1 MTIEYMEQY
10 EEALDELFRIEMI
23 GYENY
28 EPEYIE
34 KLVEDIR
41 KFEENGLMTDK
52 EKEELQETYVRG

>member
-1 MTIEYMEQY
+1 MIESMEQY
-10 EEALDELFRIEMI
+10 EEALNELFRIEML

-28 EPEYIE
+28 DQDHIE

-52 EKEELQETYVRG
+52 EKEELQETYTRG

>member
-1 MTIEYMEQY
+1 MIESMEQY
-10 EEALDELFRIEMI
+10 EEALNELFRIEMV

-52 EKEELQETYVRG
+52 EKEELQETYARG

>member
-1 MTIEYMEQY
+1 MIESMEQY

-28 EPEYIE
+28 ETEYIE

-41 KFEENGLMTDK
+41 KFEENELMTDK
-52 EKEELQETYVRG
+52 EKEELQEQHWRG

>member
-1 MTIEYMEQY
+1 MIESMEQY
-10 EEALDELFRIEMI
+10 EEALNELFRIEMV

-52 EKEELQETYVRG
+52 EKEELQEQHWRG

>member
-1 MTIEYMEQY
+1 MIESMEEY
-10 EEALDELFRIEMI
+10 ENAVDELFRIEMI
-23 GYENY
+23 GYENH

-52 EKEELQETYVRG
+52 EKEELQETYARG